1 MKKYYLICAALAICV
16 LAAVG
21 FVKMEGQ
28 NGEDLYGAIIAGLGD
43 DEQFALL
50 DFDEGQQVLLTTDL
64 TYDDGNGHNAAL
76 YCNVCI
82 CVDKKAYYAL
92 GSIESMGTAYP
103 VSFAK
108 GRIYAASG
116 HSVAVYT
123 FDTVNR
129 QWVTTQYEEVFDENG
144 KASYYR
150 ITTGTA
156 SNQNIGVREKESVS
170 EEDFLAVMEEYGEA
184 GVVSFGYGADES

>member
-1 MKKYYLICAALAICV
+1 MKKYYLICAALAVCV

-21 FVKMEGQ
+21 FMKMEGQ

-50 DFDEGQQVLLTTDL
+50 EFDEGQQVLLTSDL

-76 YCNVCI
+76 YCNACI

-103 VSFAK
+103 VSYGT
-108 GRIYAASG
+108 GRLYAASG
-116 HSVAVYT
+116 HSVTVYT

-144 KASYYR
+144 TPSYYR
-150 ITTGTA
+150 ITNGTLA
-156 SNQNIGVREKESVS
+156 NQHIGTRAKETVS
-170 EEDFLAVMEEYGEA
+170 EADFLAVMEEYGKAE
-184 GVVSFGYGADES
+184 VVSFGYGADNS